1 MGQGLVMEDEMVL
14 DGAITSAQFD
24 HTMDVGVVATAEGTL
39 WYVNWVERTS
49 ISTGGLTH
57 LKSKHAVNT
66 PTICFPTYERCSFR
80 DDGQAYGDY
89 INCELVVIT

>member
-1 MGQGLVMEDEMVL
+1 MLNEKLQRYVSVDSAMGQGLVMEDEMVL

-49 ISTGGLTH
+49 IRLVASHT
-57 LKSKHAVNT
+57 SKV
-66 PTICFPTYERCSFR
+66 SM
-80 DDGQAYGDY
+80 Q
-89 INCELVVIT
+89 